1 MTIVVEKYVVVE
13 ALKERHLTGQS
24 VRAVTMTIFF
34 LSAVGA
40 TPKDYRCRFLAF
52 PLQIFVRNIYF
63 DCCLYTKIK
72 VLHRT

>member
-1 MTIVVEKYVVVE
+1 M
-13 ALKERHLTGQS
+13 A
-24 VRAVTMTIFF
+24 VRKGCYYDDIF